1 MSSIR
6 EGSTGSITGRIVDED
21 GVGIPA
27 TALTA
32 VTYTLYD
39 YSSGSIINSR
49 NGVNM
54 LNANGGTVSS
64 VSGSEGNFV
73 IPITVLDSVI
83 VDTTKLSEIHV
94 ALVRFTTADSAGSGE
109 LRFTVQNVKKI
120 T

>member
-1 MSSIR
+1 MSSMR
-6 EGSTGSITGRIVDED
+6 EGSTGSITGRVVDED

-27 TALTA
+27 TSLVTF
-32 VTYTLYD
+32 TYTLYD

-49 NGVNM
+49 SAVNM

-64 VSGSEGNFV
+64 AVGEEGNFV
-73 IPITVLDSVI
+73 IPVAVLDSVI
-83 VDTTKLSEIHV
+83 VDTTKQSEVHV

-109 LRFTVQNVKKI
+109 LRFTLKNVKKI